1 MPNNIILIN
10 EANFHDHVIDFINQ
24 RHMEVNDYEDMKR
37 VYVKMLESNYFFV
50 FNHELKI
57 HMLIDLTYSLSQI
70 QENRENVL
78 ECLDIH
84 DQDSDSDDETIS
96 IIND

>member
-1 MPNNIILIN
+1 
-10 EANFHDHVIDFINQ
+10 
-24 RHMEVNDYEDMKR
+24 
-37 VYVKMLESNYFFV
+37 
-50 FNHELKI
+50 
-57 HMLIDLTYSLSQI
+57 MLIDLTYSLSQI

-96 IIND
+96 IVNS